1 MFAKDI
7 MTTNVITVGPD
18 TPVPEIANLLIERG
32 ISGVPVVDDDDRLIG
47 MVSEGN
53 LTRMVREG
61 RSPRRC
67 WWLEMI
73 GKPGKSNQK
82 MLMCR
87 DLVAKEIMSREVIS
101 VEYFFSIASVAELL
115 EKKHIKR
122 VPVVDRGKMIGIIS
136 RANLVQALAA
146 RNRDAVPEVAERDRE
161 IRQQLLDEIEDNG
174 WSTLKLLNV
183 LVSDGIVTYWGLV
196 DSESTKEKLC
206 RAAACISDVKTV
218 EANMGISTL
227 LDV

>member
-47 MVSEGN
+47 MVSEGD

-87 DLVAKEIMSREVIS
+87 DLVAKEIMTREVIT

-196 DSESTKEKLC
+196 DSEGTKEKLC
-206 RAAACISDVKTV
+206 QAAACISDVKAV